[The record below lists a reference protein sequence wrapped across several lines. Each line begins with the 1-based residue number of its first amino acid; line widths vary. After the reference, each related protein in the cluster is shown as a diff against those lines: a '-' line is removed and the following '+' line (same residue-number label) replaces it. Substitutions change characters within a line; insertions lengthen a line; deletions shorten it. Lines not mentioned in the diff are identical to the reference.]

1 VRVRFQKHRTL
12 VARQVGCP
20 NLSQSFAAVWQV
32 AHMTRLSDFLGLLGK
47 MSCAFRGVRVLDP
60 VWIFG
65 LNRHV
70 DASTTLDCEYVSFGA
85 GQNWL
90 LGLVSCGLAKRRRHC
105 RRRNNK
111 VCTMGGSRR
120 LSLGSGKHTVQ
131 KNGGGDVVSFP
142 CVR

>member
-1 VRVRFQKHRTL
+1 MSESLSEFCRRVAGGTYDETQRFFG
-12 VARQVGCP
+12 VARKDVVCIQRRPSVGPCLDLRAQP
-20 NLSQSFAAVWQV
+20 SCGRQHNL
-32 AHMTRLSDFLGLLGK
+32 RL
-47 MSCAFRGVRVLDP
+47 AP
-60 VWIFG
+60 
-65 LNRHV
+65 
-70 DASTTLDCEYVSFGA
+70 LDCEYVSFGA
-85 GQNWL
+85 EQNWL
-90 LGLVSCGLAKRRRHC
+90 LGLESCGPSKRRRHC